1 MSPQSGVGQQ
11 SQTLGHGLATHN
23 MRLARSS
30 WKWSLVLIGGIFYI
44 ISTSRDNISGGFLSK
59 ASATNKSAENKMLAI
74 GSNPEKNTAMSS
86 LSNLTEN
93 KYLEQEMAEF
103 ISENQERKGLIK

>member
-11 SQTLGHGLATHN
+11 SQTLGHGLATHT

-44 ISTSRDNISGGFLSK
+44 LSTSRDNISGGFLSNV
-59 ASATNKSAENKMLAI
+59 SATNKSAENKMLAME
-74 GSNPEKNTAMSS
+74 SNPENIAMSS